1 MQDSP
6 DPEDLIQAVAK
17 FLREQAGPA
26 LGQAGEAALGYQA
39 RVAAN
44 MLDIAR
50 RQLLLA
56 PAAAARELTSLQGLL
71 GQDGDLVG
79 LNQELADGIASGAI
93 APDDPGLAEHLWA
106 STLAKLAVDQPGY
119 ETYRRLSGAATD
131 KSSG

>member
-6 DPEDLIQAVAK
+6 DPEDLIQAVAR

-56 PAAAARELTSLQGLL
+56 PAAADRELASLQVLL
-71 GQDGDLVG
+71 GQDGDLPG
-79 LNQELADGIASGAI
+79 LNQGLAQAIASGDI
-93 APDDPGLAEHLWA
+93 APDHPALAEHLWA

-119 ETYRRLSGAATD
+119 ETYRRLSGAAPD
-131 KSSG
+131 KSAG

>member
-26 LGQAGEAALGYQA
+26 LGQAGEAALGYQS

-71 GQDGDLVG
+71 GQDGDLAG
-79 LNQELADGIASGAI
+79 LNQKLAEGIASGAI

-119 ETYRRLSGAATD
+119 ETYRRLSGAAAD

>member
-71 GQDGDLVG
+71 GQDGDLAG
-79 LNQELADGIASGAI
+79 LNQALADGIASGAI
-93 APDDPGLAEHLWA
+93 APDDLGLAEHLWA

-119 ETYRRLSGAATD
+119 ETYRRLSGAAAD

>member
-6 DPEDLIQAVAK
+6 DPEDLIHAVAK

-56 PAAAARELTSLQGLL
+56 PAAAARELASLQGLL
-71 GQDGDLVG
+71 GQDGDLAG
-79 LNQELADGIASGAI
+79 LNQELAEGIASGAM

-119 ETYRRLSGAATD
+119 ETYRRLSGAAAD

>member
-56 PAAAARELTSLQGLL
+56 PAAADRELNSLQALL
-71 GQDGDLVG
+71 DQDGDLPG
-79 LNQELADGIASGAI
+79 LNQRLAQAIASGDI
-93 APDDPGLAEHLWA
+93 APDNPALAEHLWA

-119 ETYRRLSGAATD
+119 ETYRRLSGAAPD

>member
-6 DPEDLIQAVAK
+6 DPEDLIQAVAR

-56 PAAAARELTSLQGLL
+56 PAAADRELASLQVLL
-71 GQDGDLVG
+71 GQDGDLPG
-79 LNQELADGIASGAI
+79 LNQGLAQAIASGDI
-93 APDDPGLAEHLWA
+93 APDHPALAEHLWT

-119 ETYRRLSGAATD
+119 ETYRRLSGAAPD
-131 KSSG
+131 KSAG

>member
-71 GQDGDLVG
+71 GQDGDLAG
-79 LNQELADGIASGAI
+79 LNQALADGIASGVI
-93 APDDPGLAEHLWA
+93 APDDLGLAEHLWA

-119 ETYRRLSGAATD
+119 ETYRRLSGAAAD